1 MAKLVKQSLVVTM
14 ATCYVASLSGL
25 CFWPLK
31 KATTYV
37 FSGNLTA
44 PLQNSKALTSLHCT
58 LLPSQFL
65 QAVRPHKSAP
75 LSNLGS
81 VPICIGFCAFQDAK
95 EAALE
100 GTDDKVGTADKSNTV
115 EVTAPSDSPSAKPE
129 EVAEGEEPPAVKAQA
144 NASPPSKD
152 ASLPSD
158 APPEVGEGENPDAV
172 GQEAGTLDES
182 DTVEVSL
189 SPALLSATHAF
200 RK

>member
-1 MAKLVKQSLVVTM
+1 MLPIKISNHIYYAVRRLLHF
-14 ATCYVASLSGL
+14 C
-25 CFWPLK
+25 
-31 KATTYV
+31 
-37 FSGNLTA
+37 TA
-44 PLQNSKALTSLHCT
+44 YCCQVSS
-58 LLPSQFL
+58 
-65 QAVRPHKSAP
+65 QAVRPCKSAP
-75 LSNLGS
+75 LANLATLQT
-81 VPICIGFCAFQDAK
+81 CIGFCAFQDAK

-129 EVAEGEEPPAVKAQA
+129 EVAEGEESPAVKAQA
-144 NASPPSKD
+144 NGSPPSKES
-152 ASLPSD
+152 SLPSD

-189 SPALLSATHAF
+189 SPAPSSVTPASNI